1 MAIEL
6 FGSAASRLHQSSL
19 PSSGSAFYGKAGEC
33 LIRRTAV
40 VRTRMPG
47 GVGGVAPRDAPLSR
61 LTAVSTAPC
70 CPGSGGRRHPPQHS
84 CSRCLRR
91 SDEPLLRRLTGL
103 DTVIV
108 DRDPPVYA
116 VLFRRV
122 VAGGFVIRAG
132 IVPDDDVLLAPFVAV
147 FSIWLDHVAS

>member
-1 MAIEL
+1 MAVEL

-61 LTAVSTAPC
+61 LTERAGCEAEPVGGQSARRWAP
-70 CPGSGGRRHPPQHS
+70 SLR
-84 CSRCLRR
+84 SRCAEILKPARILR
-91 SDEPLLRRLTGL
+91 P
-103 DTVIV
+103 
-108 DRDPPVYA
+108 
-116 VLFRRV
+116 
-122 VAGGFVIRAG
+122 AGG
-132 IVPDDDVLLAPFVAV
+132 
-147 FSIWLDHVAS
+147 